1 MLRFPKH
8 FDLPLLSKEL
18 IEQAARKRTYVIRVT
33 YATILFLMAI
43 LFFYQILS
51 VASASPLAAL
61 GQGKQ
66 ILGVLVGLQFAGV
79 YLFMPAMTC
88 SVLTQEKERD
98 SLQLLFLTRLGPW
111 AILFEKLLGRLV
123 PMLGFLLLSLPLVAF
138 AYTLGGVSPKM
149 MWSGVWMLVVASIQ
163 MGTLA
168 LMCSAFCRTTVGAFM
183 SSYVLA
189 FVMFFGP
196 YFLFMLAMLMGL
208 MLEIR
213 PDEFMRNVF
222 GASGQGV
229 FFLVMFP
236 FFGPPI
242 YFLDSLAPG
251 IFGVVAI
258 AVHSAIN
265 LTVSAGFLLM
275 ARKFLVSRA
284 FVPHRNLLLR
294 AFKAFDR
301 QKPKPVRVARGV
313 GTSAPAP
320 VFSDDALLPAD
331 EPIVWRE
338 TNKRMLG
345 NWRYIL
351 RVLLIIETPVI
362 LLCGLLTAVQ
372 MFAHRYDAEELVM
385 MLSGPMHFLM
395 WVLAVLV
402 VSVKSASLIAG
413 ERSHQ
418 TLDVLCTTPLK
429 GRQIILEKMRSVR
442 RMILVTAVPFSTV
455 FLFKTLRLEF
465 TEGRTNW
472 RRQGHPD
479 FDPVAY
485 LVCQALAFGIL
496 LPLVAWLSLL
506 IGLKVRTQGRAI
518 MGSMAAIVAWCI
530 APLVFIVIPL
540 SIMFDMPGPK
550 QNEELIELATLL
562 SPATVVFMNEIDQL
576 KEYDMTAWGAIIVN
590 FTIYGA
596 LLFWIR
602 RVCLVHSERWLG
614 RLEIDETPRRDGI
627 LKRLRRWLGGL
638 EAEGAKRSGN
648 EEGEERGEK
657 SEEGDERG
665 RQGEGESRS
674 EMLGAQPTID

>member
-18 IEQAARKRTYVIRVT
+18 IEQAARKRTYVIRVA

-51 VASASPLAAL
+51 VASVSPLAAL
-61 GQGKQ
+61 GQGKK
-66 ILGVLVGLQFAGV
+66 ILSVLVGLQFAGV

-149 MWSGVWMLVVASIQ
+149 MWSGVLMLVVASIQ

-196 YFLFMLAMLMGL
+196 YFVFMLMMLVGVV
-208 MLEIR
+208 LEIR
-213 PDEFMRNVF
+213 PDEIIRGIF
-222 GASGQGV
+222 GASGQGI

-242 YFLDSLAPG
+242 YFLDSMAPG

-265 LTVSAGFLLM
+265 LAVSGGFMLM

-294 AFKAFDR
+294 AFKSFDR
-301 QKPKPVRVARGV
+301 QQPKPVLAASEAGARG
-313 GTSAPAP
+313 P

-338 TNKRMLG
+338 TKKRMLG
-345 NWRYIL
+345 SWRYIL
-351 RVLLIIETPVI
+351 RVLLIIEAPVI
-362 LLCGLLTAVQ
+362 LFCGLLTAVEVY
-372 MFAHRYDAEELVM
+372 ARRYDAEEIVV
-385 MLSGPMHFLM
+385 MLSAPMHFLM
-395 WVLAVLV
+395 WVLAVLA

-455 FLFKTLRLEF
+455 FLFKALRLAF
-465 TEGRTNW
+465 SDDRMGW
-472 RRQGHPD
+472 RRQGRHE
-479 FDPVAY
+479 FDPVVY
-485 LVCQALAFGIL
+485 LACQALALGIL

-530 APLVFIVIPL
+530 GPLVFIVIPL
-540 SIMFDMPGPK
+540 SIIYSDLLG
-550 QNEELIELATLL
+550 QRENQLIVELATLL

-576 KEYDMTAWGAIIVN
+576 KEYHMSAWGAIMVN
-590 FTIYGA
+590 FAIYGA

-602 RVCLVHSERWLG
+602 RVCLVRAERWLG
-614 RLEIDETPRRDGI
+614 RLEAEDATRDNV
-627 LKRLRRWLGGL
+627 KE
-638 EAEGAKRSGN
+638 EA
-648 EEGEERGEK
+648 ERGEK
-657 SEEGDERG
+657 SDE
-665 RQGEGESRS
+665 S
-674 EMLGAQPTID
+674 EVLGAQSVV